1 MQMLM
6 VTSWLRVKDKTDGE
20 CVAEPDAWIHAT
32 VPLLKTWIYAIIPS
46 TNLRYMPLYVSD
58 IGSVPFDL

>member
-1 MQMLM
+1 M
-6 VTSWLRVKDKTDGE
+6 VEEKTDGE

-46 TNLRYMPLYVSD
+46 TNLRYMPLHVSD

>member
-6 VTSWLRVKDKTDGE
+6 VTLWLMEKEKTDGE
-20 CVAEPDAWIHAT
+20 CVAGPDAWIHAT
-32 VPLLKTWIYAIIPS
+32 VPLFKTWIYAIIPS
-46 TNLRYMPLYVSD
+46 HLRYMPLYVSD